1 MKHLLKMGDL
11 NKDQINEILDLAD
24 RLKAENK
31 QGVKHPLL
39 AGKTLGMIFQK
50 SSTRTRVSFEVG
62 MYQLGGYPLFLSCLL
77 YTSPLLR
84 EQWVVRSLQH
94 RIFGEWT
101 DEGRENNESLVIP
114 DGISMVTAGNSVRY
128 Y

>member
-62 MYQLGGYPLFLSCLL
+62 MYQLGGYPLFLSSNAVS
-77 YTSPLLR
+77 YTHLDVYKRQLKKRARP
-84 EQWVVRSLQH
+84 VRAFLFVAQK
-94 RIFGEWT
+94 FVLT
-101 DEGRENNESLVIP
+101 
-114 DGISMVTAGNSVRY
+114 
-128 Y
+128 